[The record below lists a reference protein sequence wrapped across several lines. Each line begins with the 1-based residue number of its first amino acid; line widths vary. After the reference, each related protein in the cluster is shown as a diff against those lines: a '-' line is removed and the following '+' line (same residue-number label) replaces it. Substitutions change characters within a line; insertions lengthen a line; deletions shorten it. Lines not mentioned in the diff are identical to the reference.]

1 MMTKKLNIKV
11 FSDGAVL
18 ETMLKDLQ
26 TGLVT
31 GFTTNPSLMKKAGIS
46 SYIGFAKEVLAKIT
60 DYPVSF
66 EVFADDLASVEK
78 EAEKIASL
86 GDNVYVKIPVTTSTG
101 ESTCPLIQKLSAKG
115 IKLNVTAIF
124 TIEQTQAVVDHL
136 TAGVPAIVSVFAGR
150 IADGVP
156 AIVSVFAGR
165 IADTGVDPMPI
176 MEEAL
181 RICRQKEGVELL
193 WASPR
198 ETYNIYQA
206 DQLGVDIITCT
217 TDLIAKLP
225 LQGKDLEDYSLET
238 VQMFL
243 KDSTSLGFKILE
255 DAKH

>member
-1 MMTKKLNIKV
+1 MTKKLNVKV

-66 EVFADDLASVEK
+66 EVFADDLASMEK

-136 TAGVPAIVSVFAGR
+136 TAR
-150 IADGVP
+150 VP

>member
-1 MMTKKLNIKV
+1 MTKKLNIKV

-26 TGLVT
+26 TDLVT

-150 IADGVP
+150 IAD
-156 AIVSVFAGR
+156 
-165 IADTGVDPMPI
+165 TGVDPMPI

>member
-1 MMTKKLNIKV
+1 MMTKKLNVKV

-66 EVFADDLASVEK
+66 EVFADDLASIEK

-150 IADGVP
+150 IAD
-156 AIVSVFAGR
+156 I
-165 IADTGVDPMPI
+165 GVDPMPI

-255 DAKH
+255 DANH

>member
-1 MMTKKLNIKV
+1 MTKKLNVKV

-31 GFTTNPSLMKKAGIS
+31 GFTTNPSLMKKASIS

-66 EVFADDLASVEK
+66 EVFADDLASMEK

-150 IADGVP
+150 IADT
-156 AIVSVFAGR
+156 
-165 IADTGVDPMPI
+165 DVDPMPI

-255 DAKH
+255 DDNH

>member
-1 MMTKKLNIKV
+1 MTKKLNVKV

-60 DYPVSF
+60 DYQVSF
-66 EVFADDLASVEK
+66 EVFADDLASMEK

-150 IADGVP
+150 IAD
-156 AIVSVFAGR
+156 
-165 IADTGVDPMPI
+165 TGVDPMPI

-198 ETYNIYQA
+198 EIYNIYQA

-255 DAKH
+255 DDNH

>member
-1 MMTKKLNIKV
+1 MTKKLNVKV

-66 EVFADDLASVEK
+66 EVFADDLASMEK

-115 IKLNVTAIF
+115 IKLNVTAVF

-136 TAGVPAIVSVFAGR
+136 TA
-150 IADGVP
+150 GVP

-181 RICRQKEGVELL
+181 RICRQKEEVELL
-193 WASPR
+193 WASPS

-255 DAKH
+255 DANQ

>member
-1 MMTKKLNIKV
+1 MTKKLNIKV

-66 EVFADDLASVEK
+66 EVFADDLASMEK

-136 TAGVPAIVSVFAGR
+136 TAR
-150 IADGVP
+150 VP

>member
-1 MMTKKLNIKV
+1 MTKKLNIKV

-66 EVFADDLASVEK
+66 EVFADDLASMEK

-150 IADGVP
+150 IAD
-156 AIVSVFAGR
+156 
-165 IADTGVDPMPI
+165 TGVDPMPI

-206 DQLGVDIITCT
+206 GQLGVDIITCT

-255 DAKH
+255 DANQ

>member
-1 MMTKKLNIKV
+1 MTKKLNVKV

-66 EVFADDLASVEK
+66 EVFADDLASMEK

-136 TAGVPAIVSVFAGR
+136 TA
-150 IADGVP
+150 GVP

>member
-1 MMTKKLNIKV
+1 MMTKKLNVKV

-66 EVFADDLASVEK
+66 EVFADDLASMEK

-136 TAGVPAIVSVFAGR
+136 
-150 IADGVP
+150 IAGVP

-255 DAKH
+255 DDNH

>member
-1 MMTKKLNIKV
+1 MTKKLNVKV

-46 SYIGFAKEVLAKIT
+46 SYIGFAKEVLSKIT

-66 EVFADDLASVEK
+66 EVFADDLASMEK

-136 TAGVPAIVSVFAGR
+136 TA
-150 IADGVP
+150 GVP

-255 DAKH
+255 DANQ

>member
-1 MMTKKLNIKV
+1 MTKKLNVKV

-66 EVFADDLASVEK
+66 EVFADDLASMEK

-124 TIEQTQAVVDHL
+124 TIEQTQTVVDHL
-136 TAGVPAIVSVFAGR
+136 TA
-150 IADGVP
+150 GVP

-255 DAKH
+255 DANQ

>member
-1 MMTKKLNIKV
+1 MTKKLNVKV

-66 EVFADDLASVEK
+66 EVFADDLASMEK

-101 ESTCPLIQKLSAKG
+101 ESTCPLIQKLSSKG

-136 TAGVPAIVSVFAGR
+136 TA
-150 IADGVP
+150 GVP

-255 DAKH
+255 DDNH

>member
-1 MMTKKLNIKV
+1 MTKKLNVKV

-46 SYIGFAKEVLAKIT
+46 SYISFAKEVLAKIT

-66 EVFADDLASVEK
+66 EVFADDLASMEK

-136 TAGVPAIVSVFAGR
+136 TA
-150 IADGVP
+150 GVP

-225 LQGKDLEDYSLET
+225 LQGKDLKDYSLET

-255 DAKH
+255 DDNH

>member
-1 MMTKKLNIKV
+1 MMTKKLNVKV

-66 EVFADDLASVEK
+66 EVFADDLASMEK

-124 TIEQTQAVVDHL
+124 TIEQTQTVVDHL
-136 TAGVPAIVSVFAGR
+136 TA
-150 IADGVP
+150 GVP

-176 MEEAL
+176 MGEAL

-217 TDLIAKLP
+217 SDLIAKLP

-255 DAKH
+255 DDNQ

>member
-1 MMTKKLNIKV
+1 MTKKLNVKV

-46 SYIGFAKEVLAKIT
+46 SYIGFAKEVLVKIT

-66 EVFADDLASVEK
+66 EVFADDLASMEK

-150 IADGVP
+150 IAD
-156 AIVSVFAGR
+156 
-165 IADTGVDPMPI
+165 TGVDPMPI

-181 RICRQKEGVELL
+181 RICRQKEEVELL

-225 LQGKDLEDYSLET
+225 LQGKDLEDYSLEA

>member
-1 MMTKKLNIKV
+1 MTKKLNVKV

-66 EVFADDLASVEK
+66 EVFADDLASMEK

-136 TAGVPAIVSVFAGR
+136 TA
-150 IADGVP
+150 GVP

-243 KDSTSLGFKILE
+243 KDSTSLGFKF
-255 DAKH
+255 

>member
-124 TIEQTQAVVDHL
+124 TIEQTQAVVDRL
-136 TAGVPAIVSVFAGR
+136 TA
-150 IADGVP
+150 GVP

-225 LQGKDLEDYSLET
+225 LQGKDLKDYSLET

>member
-1 MMTKKLNIKV
+1 MMTKKLSVKV

-66 EVFADDLASVEK
+66 EVFADDLASMEK
-78 EAEKIASL
+78 ETEKITSL

-150 IADGVP
+150 IAD
-156 AIVSVFAGR
+156 
-165 IADTGVDPMPI
+165 TGVDPIPI

-255 DAKH
+255 DDN

>member
-66 EVFADDLASVEK
+66 EVFADDLASMEK

-101 ESTCPLIQKLSAKG
+101 ESTCPVIQKLSAKG

-136 TAGVPAIVSVFAGR
+136 TARVPAIVSVFAGR
-150 IADGVP
+150 IAD
-156 AIVSVFAGR
+156 I
-165 IADTGVDPMPI
+165 GVDPMPI

-255 DAKH
+255 DANH